1 MKRSPQSS
9 NEQQSNQI
17 NSNIERAACNS
28 GAGTSGTLGVE
39 QMLPSSLRRRAS
51 SPVNLDRGL
60 HVVKE
65 KVRLAVLHEQLGK
78 LVVCISL
85 ILIQWILS
93 ILLAKCC
100 RFQIIYVSP

>member
-9 NEQQSNQI
+9 NEQQANQI
-17 NSNIERAACNS
+17 NSGIERAANNS
-28 GAGTSGTLGVE
+28 GPGTSGAISAE

-65 KVRLAVLHEQLGK
+65 KVRLTVLHEQLGNLSYFYLIK
-78 LVVCISL
+78 LTTMCNS
-85 ILIQWILS
+85 
-93 ILLAKCC
+93 
-100 RFQIIYVSP
+100 F